1 MIADSKRGTAVIWRL
16 TFLLVVIFLL
26 GLARFAVGKPSSN
39 VLILPFHVGP
49 AYQKEELQDFADHV
63 RERLKS
69 AIGMLGEQ
77 VRVEGDGVTRDLLAD
92 REAPAT
98 DKDAIDLATRCG
110 ADLVI
115 FGSLSDADNQYRMRG
130 VMWDLRKG
138 RVSVSTDLK
147 VANIHGLPGVLQI
160 FITNINRR
168 IHGGPRLPLY
178 KAGLPAAT
186 GGSHSRRMHSLAS
199 IPRDDRPWR
208 SPGITAALT
217 ALDIGDIDGDRKNE
231 TVFLDDHGV
240 TISRFEDGGLRT
252 LAQFSHPPASYLS
265 AEVEDVDGDGI
276 AELLLCYR
284 TPEGLESA
292 IVRYVNR
299 NLKVSNKFPGMI
311 LRTIRDPFN
320 EKERILIGQ
329 RTDREDMFDGEMVR
343 YRVDG
348 GNVEPVGEVR
358 LPPGTLLLSHVS
370 GRLGKDSDFLRI
382 ILNQDQRLMVFDRQ
396 NRLLNTVADRIY
408 GLNRSVRIRTAHG
421 PKKIAIPGRLLIT
434 DTIGDGENELLV
446 TKQGRSGSVIQA
458 LVWDGNQLKVKWK
471 TVQSPG
477 VVSDFRIRDFK
488 NGGTRSLVLLLIKS
502 NPFLALTG
510 RVHSVVF
517 AYDLL
522 QP

>member
-1 MIADSKRGTAVIWRL
+1 MITDAKRGTALIGRL
-16 TFLLVVIFLL
+16 TFLLVVISVL
-26 GLARFAVGKPSSN
+26 GAAQFAAGNPSPK

-49 AYQKEELQDFADHV
+49 AYQKKDLQDFANHV
-63 RERLKS
+63 RERLRS
-69 AIGMLGEQ
+69 AIGLLGDQ
-77 VRVEGDGVTRDLLAD
+77 VRVEGEGVTRDMLAD

-98 DKDAIDLATRCG
+98 DKDAVDLATRSG

-115 FGSLSDADNQYRMRG
+115 FGSLSEEDSQYRMRG
-130 VMWDLRKG
+130 VMWDLREG

-160 FITNINRR
+160 FVTNINRR

-178 KAGLPAAT
+178 KAGPPAAT
-186 GGSHSRRMHSLAS
+186 GSPHSRRMHSLAS
-199 IPRDDRPWR
+199 LPRDDRPWR
-208 SPGITAALT
+208 SPEIPTALT

-240 TISRFEDGGLRT
+240 TISRFEEGSLRT
-252 LAQFSHPPASYLS
+252 LAQFSQPPAAYLS

-276 AELLLCYR
+276 AELLLCYQ

-299 NLKVSNKFPGMI
+299 NLKVSGKFPGTI
-311 LRTIRDPFN
+311 LRTIPDPFN
-320 EKERILIGQ
+320 EKKRILVGQ
-329 RTDREDMFDGEMVR
+329 RTDREDAFDGEMVR
-343 YRVDG
+343 FRVNEG
-348 GNVEPVGEVR
+348 KVEPGER
-358 LPPGTLLLSHVS
+358 IMLPPGTLLLSYAA
-370 GRLGKDSDFLRI
+370 GRLGKDSSFLRI

-408 GLNRSVRIRTAHG
+408 GISRSVRIRNARG
-421 PKKIAIPGRLLIT
+421 PKKITIPGRLLIT

-446 TKQGRSGSVIQA
+446 TKQSPGGSVIQA

-510 RVHSVVF
+510 RAHSVVF

>member
-1 MIADSKRGTAVIWRL
+1 MIANAKRGSVLIRIVTLLLAVLSVLGTARL
-16 TFLLVVIFLL
+16 S
-26 GLARFAVGKPSSN
+26 FANPSSK
-39 VLILPFHVGP
+39 VLILPFLVDSSD
-49 AYQKEELQDFADHV
+49 QKKDLEDFADHV
-63 RERLKS
+63 RDRLKAS
-69 AIGMLGEQ
+69 VGMLGDHSSI
-77 VRVEGDGVTRDLLAD
+77 EGDAAV

-98 DKDAIDLATRCG
+98 DKAAVELARRSG

-115 FGSLSDADNQYRMRG
+115 FGSLSTENNRYRMRG
-130 VMWDLRKG
+130 VMWDVREG
-138 RVSVSTDLK
+138 RVSVSTDLR

-160 FITNINRR
+160 FVSNINRR

-178 KAGLPAAT
+178 KAGPPAAT
-186 GGSHSRRMHSLAS
+186 GTSDPRRVHSLAS
-199 IPRDDRPWR
+199 LPRDDRPWR
-208 SPGITAALT
+208 SPEIPTVLT
-217 ALDIGDIDGDRKNE
+217 ALDIGDLDGDGKNE

-252 LAQFSHPPASYLS
+252 LAQFSQPPATYLS
-265 AEVEDVDGDGI
+265 AEVEDLDGDGI
-276 AELLLCYR
+276 AELLLCYQ

-292 IVRYVNR
+292 IVRYVHR
-299 NLKVSNKFPGMI
+299 NLKVAGKYPDTI
-311 LRTIRDPFN
+311 LRTVPDPSN
-320 EKERILIGQ
+320 EKKRILIGQ
-329 RTDREDMFDGEMVR
+329 KMDRENVFDGEMVR
-343 YRVDG
+343 FRVNG
-348 GNVEPVGEVR
+348 AEIEPVGKIS
-358 LPPGTLLLSHVS
+358 LPPGALLLSYVS
-370 GRLGKDSDFLRI
+370 GRLGKDSSFFRI

-396 NRLLNTVADRIY
+396 NRLLHTVSDRIY
-408 GLNRSVRIRTAHG
+408 GIGRSVRIRGPHG
-421 PKKIAIPGRLLIT
+421 TRKIRIPGRLLIT

-446 TKQGRSGSVIQA
+446 TKQTRGTSVIQS

-510 RVHSVVF
+510 GAHSVVF